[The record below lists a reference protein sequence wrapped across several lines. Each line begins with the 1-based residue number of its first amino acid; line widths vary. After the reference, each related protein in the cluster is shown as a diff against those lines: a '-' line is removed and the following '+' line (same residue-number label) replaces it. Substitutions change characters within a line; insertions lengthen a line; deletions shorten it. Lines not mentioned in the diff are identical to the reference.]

1 MTPREK
7 AIEAM
12 VEASHEAFR
21 QMCAEWEAP
30 LKWSDVEE
38 EVREET
44 RQNSAAQLDALLAE
58 LPGLGLQVVPVVAT
72 DEMINAWNDAELP
85 SCVGLSD
92 EECNTAVGRADY
104 AAMCA
109 AAPNVLEGEK
119 T

>member
-12 VEASHEAFR
+12 ARAAHDVDWREGHYDQLPNDAPMKAYSR
-21 QMCAEWEAP
+21 QCA
-30 LKWSDVEE
+30 
-38 EVREET
+38 T
-44 RQNSAAQLDALLAE
+44 AALDALLAE
-58 LPGLGLQVVPVVAT
+58 LPGMRLQVVPVVAT

-92 EECNTAVGRADY
+92 EESNTAVGSADY

-109 AAPNVLEGEK
+109 AAPNVLRKIEP
-119 T
+119 

>member
-12 VEASHEAFR
+12 ARAAHDAKYGVPGLYNTASDKERDMAR
-21 QMCAEWEAP
+21 AVA
-30 LKWSDVEE
+30 
-38 EVREET
+38 
-44 RQNSAAQLDALLAE
+44 SAALDALLAE
-58 LPGLGLQVVPVVAT
+58 LPGMGLLLPMPVVAT
-72 DEMINAWNDAELP
+72 DEMINALNDVVLP

-109 AAPNVLEGEK
+109 AAPNVLGRVEQ
-119 T
+119 